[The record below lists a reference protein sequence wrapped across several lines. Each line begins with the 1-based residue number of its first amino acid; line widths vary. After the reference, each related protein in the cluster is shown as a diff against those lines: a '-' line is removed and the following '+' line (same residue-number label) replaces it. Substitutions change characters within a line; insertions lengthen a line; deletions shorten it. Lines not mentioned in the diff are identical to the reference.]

1 MQRSINVH
9 NQLKTENMK
18 LVKLS
23 MLALTMSL
31 FVVSCGGGEGEKP
44 AADTVAAAPATPTAE
59 PTPAPTPADTT
70 AKPATDTA
78 KAAPAAAPATE
89 TKK

>member
-1 MQRSINVH
+1 
-9 NQLKTENMK
+9 MK
-18 LVKLS
+18 FVKLS

-44 AADTVAAAPATPTAE
+44 AADTVAAAPATPAAE
-59 PTPAPTPADTT
+59 PTPAPAAPADST

-78 KAAPAAAPATE
+78 KAAAPATE
-89 TKK
+89 AKK

>member
-1 MQRSINVH
+1 MH
-9 NQLKTENMK
+9 NQLKTDNMK

-44 AADTVAAAPATPTAE
+44 AADTVAATPAAE
-59 PTPAPTPADTT
+59 PTPAPAPAPADTT